1 MGYTKQRA
9 GITKR
14 LESAKNRDL
23 ASGFLPVKQHTCRIV
38 GHPIELIKGLMDLC
52 WLQRIY
58 LCSGAALAEIAQLLI
73 WRLPQSAGLGLI
85 SAARS
90 CGFCGSCY
98 QAWSLRIS
106 GEPYADHSFNE
117 PEGTGSGDSD

>member
-38 GHPIELIKGLMDLC
+38 GHPIELIKVLMDLC
-52 WLQRIY
+52 WLLRIY

-73 WRLPQSAGLGLI
+73 WRLSQSAGFRTDKR
-85 SAARS
+85 RS
-90 CGFCGSCY
+90 I
-98 QAWSLRIS
+98 LRILRFLLPS
-106 GEPYADHSFNE
+106 MELTDFR
-117 PEGTGSGDSD
+117 